1 MVVPCVGALRVEWGC
16 QLRLDC
22 WYPHRQRGS
31 GLMFEVIDEQGADL
45 EAVAV
50 EEGCS
55 TCTSCSSLD
64 VSDVEF
70 DEE

>member
-1 MVVPCVGALRVEWGC
+1 
-16 QLRLDC
+16 
-22 WYPHRQRGS
+22 
-31 GLMFEVIDEQGADL
+31 MFEVIDEQGADL

-55 TCTSCSSLD
+55 TTTTCSSLD